1 MSTEFSDLDSSIDS
15 HLGYQIRRVSSLA
28 MTKLAEALLPLELR
42 VVDVTVLY
50 QIAENPN
57 ITASEIGKALGIRR
71 ANMTPLIGALVERG
85 YLNTRA
91 KDGRS
96 QALSLT
102 PAGRKVFKR
111 AQKIVEAQEQGF
123 FAMLSAEDR
132 QQFSR
137 FLLEVWTFHTTQ

>member
-15 HLGYQIRRVSSLA
+15 HLGYQIRRVSNLA

-50 QIAENPN
+50 QIAENPD

-71 ANMTPLIGALVERG
+71 ANMTPLIAALVERG

-123 FAMLSAEDR
+123 FAMLSDEDR

-137 FLLEVWTFHTTQ
+137 FLLEVWTFHSTP